1 MNFLAGRDSIA
12 YLQYALD
19 EHIDETSVVFNAEFY
34 SICLGKKY
42 NDIDYSEYSKNFLGF
57 LTYDQK
63 QVLNNILGSLK
74 EMIDFELSGND
85 KTNMDKF
92 KNNNKDLVNAI
103 SSLFSDGTLAESGI
117 EGKYDCRYLEYS
129 LNLMYSALWDYA
141 WEARI
146 LCALS
151 CCIGFFGSVAV
162 HCFLWVMY
170 YWRRDEYNPRNNEN
184 NNRPKIRKAPENNYN
199 NYEDNDN
206 NYNSNNEDNYDNNYY
221 QKNNYSPPKT
231 EVIRVKNP
239 PPVDMQQDSY
249 VELANDKKND
259 SSMGDSD

>member
-12 YLQYALD
+12 YLQYAIQPD
-19 EHIDETSVVFNAEFY
+19 YWKDTSVVFDDVFY
-34 SICLGKKY
+34 DLCLETGK
-42 NDIDYSEYSKNFLGF
+42 EYSSYSQKFLGF
-57 LTYDQK
+57 DETVTINNFLDA
-63 QVLNNILGSLK
+63 LNTAYNWK
-74 EMIDFELSGND
+74 EEGADKSIIQNVKKVVSQAITDISNLYNNHFKYGSGNY
-85 KTNMDKF
+85 
-92 KNNNKDLVNAI
+92 
-103 SSLFSDGTLAESGI
+103 
-117 EGKYDCRYLEYS
+117 GKYDCHYLQYS